1 MKCVLYSIFFIH
13 IQCIKMGRIAINL
26 QKNADKTKII
36 HKKKGK
42 LEGTGMKNR
51 FKEMV
56 SS

>member
-1 MKCVLYSIFFIH
+1 
-13 IQCIKMGRIAINL
+13 MGRIAINL